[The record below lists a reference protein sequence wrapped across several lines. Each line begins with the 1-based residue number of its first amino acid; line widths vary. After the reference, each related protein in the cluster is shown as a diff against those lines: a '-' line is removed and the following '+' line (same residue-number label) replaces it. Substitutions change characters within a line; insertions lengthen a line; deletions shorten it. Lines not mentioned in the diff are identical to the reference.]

1 MKLFD
6 SAFGIHQQALDLRGQ
21 QMEVIARNIA
31 NSDTPHFKARDLD
44 FKAVLNET
52 QSGHS
57 LKTTQSMHI
66 KSASSM
72 GQGDMVYTTPYN
84 TSADGNTVELS
95 VEQAKYGKAAAE
107 YQATLRFLEGS
118 MSGVRKALRGD

>member
-1 MKLFD
+1 M
-6 SAFGIHQQALDLRGQ
+6 
-21 QMEVIARNIA
+21 
-31 NSDTPHFKARDLD
+31 
-44 FKAVLNET
+44 LNET
-52 QSGHS
+52 QFDKS

-66 KSASSM
+66 RSASSM
-72 GQGDMVYTTPYN
+72 GQADMVYTIPYN

-107 YQATLRFLEGS
+107 YQATLRFLEGD